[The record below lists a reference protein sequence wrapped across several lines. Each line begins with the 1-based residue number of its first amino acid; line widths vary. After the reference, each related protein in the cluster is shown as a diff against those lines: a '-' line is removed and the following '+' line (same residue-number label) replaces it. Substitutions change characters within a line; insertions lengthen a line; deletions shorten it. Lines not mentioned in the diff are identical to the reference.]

1 MRPTPTLVRIHIVQ
15 GYLVKARS
23 MMEMLEREGRLP
35 RELVDQWDARAREVR
50 RDARVRT
57 LKRLL
62 RRVRRRRAA
71 PEA

>member
-15 GYLVKARS
+15 GYLTKARS
-23 MMEMLEREGRLP
+23 MMEMLERAGRLP
-35 RELVDQWDARAREVR
+35 QELRELWDSRAREVR
-50 RDARVRT
+50 REARVRT

-71 PEA
+71 REA

>member
-15 GYLVKARS
+15 GYLTKARS

-35 RELVDQWDARAREVR
+35 QELRELWDSRAREVR
-50 RDARVRT
+50 REARVRT

-71 PEA
+71 REA